1 MSTSYDNSEEAS
13 TRATEDIQSGDLP
26 GPGNPNGFT
35 QPVDVV
41 EESPEPNNDE
51 GRAMLQ
57 IIHDIAPGASLGFLS
72 PFGEAGFV
80 QGILQLAASG
90 CDIIADDLTS
100 YVQPMFQDGLISQAV
115 DQVAQDQGVAYFNAA
130 GNEGI
135 ASYARPFSGSGQPA
149 PSVGI
154 GGEGELHD
162 FDPGSGVDVRQQIIV
177 PDGGTLF
184 MGLQWDDPFFRVS
197 GEPGADTDLDLY
209 LLDGETVV
217 ASSTR
222 DNVGGD
228 PWEILAYQN
237 NENQAKSLDLAV
249 ALTDGP
255 EPNRL
260 KYVIEQGGR
269 IAEHATDSPTVFAHN
284 DAART
289 ISVGASAWFNTPRV
303 PERSPADPSNPPLLN
318 GFSSK
323 GGTPLLFDEDGNRLS
338 EPVRRDKPDI
348 TATDGGNTT
357 FFGSDVSDQIDTDN
371 FPNFFGTSAASP
383 HAAAVAALMLGVR
396 SNLSPDQIEDRLEE
410 SAVDIQSR
418 FVGEVIPIQDAEGY
432 DLFSGTGLIRADRAV
447 RSVLSARVAGL
458 EVGAEAPGGEP
469 AAPVSFQWQ
478 TVFERNSE
486 AFVVE
491 RRPGPLTPEARA
503 SDEGWTQ
510 VGVVPSSASGGSS
523 SDTLQ
528 YEFSGQVPTPGRYAF
543 RLRHRTE
550 DGPDAGRPVGAAT
563 EARVPIGGSVSVGGP
578 QPNPSRGNPRVE
590 VVVEESQ
597 QVEATLYDALGR
609 RVQTLLDDRLQGE
622 TPRIIRPEGRELASG
637 TYFLQI
643 RGEDFSETRKL
654 TVVR

>member
-1 MSTSYDNSEEAS
+1 M
-13 TRATEDIQSGDLP
+13 RAGQ
-26 GPGNPNGFT
+26 
-35 QPVDVV
+35 
-41 EESPEPNNDE
+41 
-51 GRAMLQ
+51 MLQ

-72 PFGEAGFV
+72 PLGEAGFV

-100 YVQPMFQDGLISQAV
+100 YSQPMFQDGLVSQAV
-115 DQVAQDQGVAYFNAA
+115 DRVARDRGVTYFNAA

-135 ASYARPFSGSGQPA
+135 ASYARSFSGSGRPA
-149 PSVGI
+149 SSVFT
-154 GGEGELHD
+154 GGQGELHD
-162 FDPGSGVDVRQQIIV
+162 FDSGSDVDVRQQIVV
-177 PDGGTLF
+177 PDGGRLL

-228 PWEILAYQN
+228 PWEILTYQN
-237 NENQAKSLDLAV
+237 NEDQAKSLDLAV

-255 EPNRL
+255 EPDRL

-284 DAART
+284 DAAST
-289 ISVGASAWFNTPRV
+289 ISVGASAWFITPRV
-303 PERSPADPSNPPLLN
+303 PEGSPADPSDPPLLN

-323 GGTPLLFDEDGNRLS
+323 GGTPLLFNENGNRLS
-338 EPVRRDKPDI
+338 EPLRREKPDI

-357 FFGSDVSDQIDTDN
+357 FFGVDLPDQADTDD

-396 SNLSPDQIEDRLEE
+396 PGLSPDQIERRLEE
-410 SAVDIQSR
+410 SAVDIQDR
-418 FVGEVIPIQDAEGY
+418 FVGEATPIQDGEGY
-432 DLFSGTGLIRADRAV
+432 DRFSGTGLIRADRAV

-458 EVGAEAPGGEP
+458 EARTEAPGGEP
-469 AAPVSFQWQ
+469 TAPVSLRWQ
-478 TVFERNSE
+478 TIFERSSE

-491 RRPGPLTPEARA
+491 RRPGPLTPGARA

-510 VGVVPSSASGGSS
+510 VGIISSNASGGQS
-523 SDTLQ
+523 SDTLR
-528 YEFSGQVPTPGRYAF
+528 YEFSGQVPSPGRYAF

-550 DGPDAGRPVGAAT
+550 GGPAAGCLVGAAT
-563 EARVPIGGSVSVGGP
+563 EANVPIGGNFSVGGP
-578 QPNPSRGNPRVE
+578 QPNPSRGNPQVE

-597 QVEATLYDALGR
+597 QVRATLYDALGR
-609 RVQTLLDDRLQGE
+609 QVRTLLDERLQGE

-637 TYFLQI
+637 TYFLQV
-643 RGEDFSETRKL
+643 RGEDFTETRKL
-654 TVVR
+654 VVVR